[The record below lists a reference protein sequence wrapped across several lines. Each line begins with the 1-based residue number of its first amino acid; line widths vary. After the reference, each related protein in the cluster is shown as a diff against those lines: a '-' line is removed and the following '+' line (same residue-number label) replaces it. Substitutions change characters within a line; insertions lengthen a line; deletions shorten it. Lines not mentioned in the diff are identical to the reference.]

1 MRMHNRERR
10 EKKKKKNTSGRLVDP
25 FIGGVYMNTSCVPL
39 VYTAV
44 IKGQLLS
51 LSQKVRIIHIYT
63 VC

>member
-10 EKKKKKNTSGRLVDP
+10 EKKEKNTSGRLVDP
-25 FIGGVYMNTSCVPL
+25 FIGGVYMNTSCVPP